1 MEVPPTHKFPVRAT
15 VKKSTELR
23 SDTTW
28 LLDPFIILITKIPGY
43 SVNVRYLDGRAL
55 PPP

>member
-23 SDTTW
+23 SDITW

-43 SVNVRYLDGRAL
+43 SVNVRHLDGRAL